1 MVVKKSIGTQ
11 ANEILTKR
19 RTDGERTQNAHR
31 QDILHR
37 IPEIGKLQDEKDRYQ
52 FLAMRLSVSGR
63 KNECEPLYR
72 KFATA
77 DQNIKELLVQNGYPK
92 DYMERKYVCPI
103 CQDRGFVRETGKP
116 CECLKNLQHEIR
128 IANYHKS
135 NYDNDASF
143 ESSDLSL
150 FSDEVDPTWKIS
162 PRQLHIAAS
171 KKLIKFC
178 EDRKAAL
185 TNPKIPP
192 ENFLLTGKPGT
203 SKSYLSSCVIKRL
216 DEYGIPTLY
225 VSAPALVDAIFE
237 DMDNKNT
244 DQRGA
249 NREEFVNADI
259 LILDDLGTESPT
271 EYVTKM
277 ISEIIAERL
286 LKNKSTIISTNLT
299 FKLIGKSYPER
310 LQSRLSAFTQIP
322 CFGPDLR
329 VIIAKRKKD
338 MIS

>member
-1 MVVKKSIGTQ
+1 MGVKKSIGMQ

-19 RTDGERTQNAHR
+19 RTDGERTQIAHLEEISNR
-31 QDILHR
+31 F
-37 IPEIGKLQDEKDRYQ
+37 PEINKLRDDKNRYRNQAWTFAATGRISESAPLQKKYDDAEKKIR
-52 FLAMRLSVSGR
+52 
-63 KNECEPLYR
+63 E
-72 KFATA
+72 
-77 DQNIKELLVQNGYPK
+77 ILVQNGYPP
-92 DYMERKYVCPI
+92 DYLERKYVCSVCKDSGYLLKSNRI
-103 CQDRGFVRETGKP
+103 
-116 CECLKNLQHEIR
+116 CECLKKLEHEIR

-135 NYDNDASF
+135 NYDHNASF
-143 ESSDLSL
+143 ENSDLSL
-150 FSDEVDPTWKIS
+150 FSDEVDPIWKIS
-162 PRQLHIAAS
+162 PRQIHIAAN

-185 TNPKIPP
+185 TNPDIPP

-216 DEYGIPTLY
+216 EEYNIPTLY

-244 DQRGA
+244 NQRGT
-249 NREEFVNADI
+249 NRAEIVNADI

-277 ISEIIAERL
+277 ITEIISERL

-299 FKLIGKSYPER
+299 FKLIGQSYPDR
-310 LQSRLSAFTQIP
+310 LQSRLSTFTQIP

-329 VIIAKRKKD
+329 VIIAKRKNK
-338 MIS
+338 